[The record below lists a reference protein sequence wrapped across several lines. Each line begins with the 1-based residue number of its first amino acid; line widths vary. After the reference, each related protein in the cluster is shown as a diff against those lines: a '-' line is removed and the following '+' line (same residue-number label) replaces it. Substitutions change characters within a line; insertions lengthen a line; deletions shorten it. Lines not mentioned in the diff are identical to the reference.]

1 MRNKLIQYIIYAI
14 FSIPFGFWYL
24 SIIVGHDTYAMK
36 LTDIGFISALH
47 IVLSVMFYYAKKD
60 FSK

>member
-1 MRNKLIQYIIYAI
+1 MRNKLIQYIPYAI
-14 FSIPFGFWYL
+14 FSIPFVFWYW

-36 LTDIGFISALH
+36 LTDISFISALH
-47 IVLSVMFYYAKKD
+47 IVLSVIFYYAKKD

>member
-1 MRNKLIQYIIYAI
+1 MRNKLIQYTPYAI

>member
-14 FSIPFGFWYL
+14 FSIPFGFWYWA
-24 SIIVGHDTYAMK
+24 IIVGHNTYAMK

-47 IVLSVMFYYAKKD
+47 IALSVMFYYAKKD

>member
-14 FSIPFGFWYL
+14 FSIPFGFWYWA
-24 SIIVGHDTYAMK
+24 IIVGPDTYDMK

-47 IVLSVMFYYAKKD
+47 IVLSVMFYGIKKD
-60 FSK
+60 LNS